1 MIFMQCMKKKTHAIL
16 KPIKIITMPMPMP
29 MPILND
35 LKRVF
40 NKLTPQFWYA
50 AVAFLFACMIWVSP
64 GDDVLGK
71 ALMAAFIVALT
82 LYHRIAGILAV
93 IAVIVLMQIT
103 NQREGMTQSNPLV
116 PTTPPITFATA
127 AEFKE
132 KYCMKGVT
140 QSGATDINTEY
151 MMSPSLFNDNNGK
164 LQLKMEVIKQ
174 MNMSTLNESN
184 GCKSTP
190 PNSTNPN
197 DYITLTNIC
206 DPGCMWS
213 TNPTAASTPAP
224 TAPRTVSSEG
234 FTPMLHPHIRKA
246 KHAVSGG
253 ISAVQSGA
261 SRLQRQLF

>member
-1 MIFMQCMKKKTHAIL
+1 MKKKTHAIL
-16 KPIKIITMPMPMP
+16 KPIQTMPMPTLTP

-50 AVAFLFACMIWVSP
+50 AVAFLFACMIWISP

-93 IAVIVLMQIT
+93 IAVIVLMQVT

-116 PTTPPITFATA
+116 PTPPPITFATA

-140 QSGATDINTEY
+140 QSGATDISTEY

-174 MNMSTLNESN
+174 MNMSTLNASN

-213 TNPTAASTPAP
+213 TNPTTPAP

-234 FTPMLHPHIRKA
+234 FTPMLRPHIRKA

-253 ISAVQSGA
+253 INAVQSGA

>member
-1 MIFMQCMKKKTHAIL
+1 
-16 KPIKIITMPMPMP
+16 
-29 MPILND
+29 
-35 LKRVF
+35 
-40 NKLTPQFWYA
+40 
-50 AVAFLFACMIWVSP
+50 
-64 GDDVLGK
+64 
-71 ALMAAFIVALT
+71 
-82 LYHRIAGILAV
+82 
-93 IAVIVLMQIT
+93 
-103 NQREGMTQSNPLV
+103 MTQSNPLV

-140 QSGATDINTEY
+140 QSGATDISTEY

-234 FTPMLHPHIRKA
+234 FTPMLRPHIRKA